1 MEEFTM
7 FMRTTALA
15 GSICCAMA
23 LIHTGTASAWSD
35 KLDDAQMTTTCVPE
49 PHAQCSWARMHGA
62 KWAGQDISDGAM
74 QAIRLDG
81 ADLSRANLAR
91 ANFQVANLSQANL
104 MMANLED
111 AHLHA
116 TNLQQANLMLANL
129 TGVNLLDADLRGAN
143 LRGAK
148 LQNAIL
154 IAAKLDGA
162 TWVDGRVCAAG
173 SVGEC
178 R

>member
-1 MEEFTM
+1 MSMNYTVGAAAICGLL
-7 FMRTTALA
+7 ALA
-15 GSICCAMA
+15 SV
-23 LIHTGTASAWSD
+23 TPASAWSD
-35 KLDDAQMTTTCVPE
+35 KLDDTPMNTTCKPE
-49 PHAQCSWARMHGA
+49 PLAQCSWARMQGA
-62 KWAGQDISDGAM
+62 KWAGVDISDGAL

-91 ANFQVANLSQANL
+91 ANFQIANLAGANL
-104 MMANLED
+104 MASNLED

-116 TNLQQANLMLANL
+116 ANLQHANLMLANM

-148 LQNAIL
+148 LQRAIL
-154 IAAKLDGA
+154 IAAKLEGA

>member
-1 MEEFTM
+1 MMPINNTIGA
-7 FMRTTALA
+7 TAICGLLALA
-15 GSICCAMA
+15 CTTPAA
-23 LIHTGTASAWSD
+23 AWSD
-35 KLDDAQMTTTCVPE
+35 KLDDTPMNTTCKPE
-49 PHAQCSWARMHGA
+49 PLAQCSWARMQGA
-62 KWAGQDISDGAM
+62 KWAGVDISDGAL
-74 QAIRLDG
+74 QAVRLDG

-91 ANFQVANLSQANL
+91 ANFQIANLAGANL
-104 MMANLED
+104 MAANLEA

-116 TNLQQANLMLANL
+116 ANLQNANLMLANM

-148 LQNAIL
+148 LQGAIL
-154 IAAKLDGA
+154 IAAKLEGA
-162 TWVDGRVCAAG
+162 TWVDGHVCATG

>member
-1 MEEFTM
+1 M

-23 LIHTGTASAWSD
+23 LTYAGIAAAWSD
-35 KLDDAQMTTTCVPE
+35 KLDDAKMTTTCEPI
-49 PHAQCSWARMHGA
+49 PHAQCSWARMQGA
-62 KWAGQDISDGAM
+62 KWAGRDISDGAM

-154 IAAKLDGA
+154 IAAKLEGA

>member
-1 MEEFTM
+1 M
-7 FMRTTALA
+7 FLRNLALA
-15 GSICCAMA
+15 AGVCLSA
-23 LIHTGTASAWSD
+23 LIHSTTAVAWSD
-35 KLDDAQMTTTCVPE
+35 KLDDAEMNTACQPE

-62 KWAGQDISDGAM
+62 QWSGRDLSDATLLS
-74 QAIRLDG
+74 IRLDG

-91 ANFQVANLSQANL
+91 ANFQVANLAKANL

-111 AHLHA
+111 AHMHA
-116 TNLQQANLMLANL
+116 VNLQEANLMLANL

-148 LQNAIL
+148 LQKAIL

-162 TWVDGRVCAAG
+162 TWVDGRVCAQG